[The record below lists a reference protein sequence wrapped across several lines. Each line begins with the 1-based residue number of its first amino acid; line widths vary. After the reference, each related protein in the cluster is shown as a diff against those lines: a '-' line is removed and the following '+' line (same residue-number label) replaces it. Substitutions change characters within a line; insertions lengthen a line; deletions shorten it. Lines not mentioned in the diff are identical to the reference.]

1 MFLSSH
7 SCYPWDPDRFLSHSI
22 SLWLTRVRCT
32 LKGIP
37 RGCLSD
43 HTRRFGAVCQVV
55 WAEVLSL
62 QMGFGWPHERHS
74 NETLGKTA
82 KKKMLYCI
90 TLSLDISICIAPR
103 KKTHLCL
110 SPLFR
115 SCCEFCLVVLI
126 QSYFWPSAPE
136 LSDTTAAKESRFS
149 LNWGL
154 SECTQM
160 ATASSLSQECHCH
173 HLSCVTAHR
182 TSFFFL
188 FPTSVAGLKSPKAM
202 PEPQPGALWELFINP
217 AMHDKL

>member
-7 SCYPWDPDRFLSHSI
+7 LCYPWDPDRFLSHSI
-22 SLWLTRVRCT
+22 SLWLIRVRCT

-37 RGCLSD
+37 GGCLLD
-43 HTRRFGAVCQVV
+43 HTRRFWAVCQVV
-55 WAEVLSL
+55 WAENLSL

-90 TLSLDISICIAPR
+90 TLSRDISMCIAPR
-103 KKTHLCL
+103 RKTHLFL

-115 SCCEFCLVVLI
+115 SCCEFCLVVLTK
-126 QSYFWPSAPE
+126 SDFWPSA
-136 LSDTTAAKESRFS
+136 TKESRFS

-154 SECTQM
+154 SECMQM
-160 ATASSLSQECHCH
+160 ATASSLWQECHCH

-182 TSFFFL
+182 TRFFL

-217 AMHDKL
+217 AMHNKL